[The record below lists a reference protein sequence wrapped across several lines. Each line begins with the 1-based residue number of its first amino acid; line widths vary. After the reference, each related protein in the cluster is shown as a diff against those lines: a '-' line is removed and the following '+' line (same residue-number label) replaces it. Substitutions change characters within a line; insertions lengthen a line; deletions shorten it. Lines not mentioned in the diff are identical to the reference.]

1 MVAVKRRREE
11 ISISGKNLDEI
22 QKQLD
27 KLREEQER
35 TQNENLSQSTAEGT
49 GTTNETVTTR
59 EIHTVTTDDNS
70 TSIADD
76 NINERQVVEDAVAEA
91 KIDAEFLYP
100 KERLIL
106 LENLKTLLNEKK
118 NEVLKRLNDRRVE
131 SGWKETN
138 ARYRK
143 SYKLL
148 TPDMRQKYLDEL
160 FDKESNEDRATANWL
175 ARLYSIIRKH
185 QSTIDELKLE
195 IERDARPATKRNI
208 SLLRKDEGEGNSS
221 TSSLYRNLTAF
232 DDIEEV
238 TIVSNLTEEEW
249 GIINEDYEK
258 LYQSNPPENPFAPD
272 YRADDFLTEVKIASF
287 QRELKR
293 ELKKR
298 FGMDL
303 RQYNILHRN
312 DKDDDET
319 NNARLIS
326 SSSPTPKKL
335 TDVKMVTDEKEQP
348 KKRTRIGG
356 Y

>member
-1 MVAVKRRREE
+1 MVAVKRSREE

-49 GTTNETVTTR
+49 GTTHETVTTR

-70 TSIADD
+70 TTIADD
-76 NINERQVVEDAVAEA
+76 NIDERKVVEDAVAEA
-91 KIDAEFLYP
+91 KLDAEFLYP

-106 LENLKTLLNEKK
+106 MENLKTILTDKK
-118 NEVLKRLNDRRVE
+118 NEVLKRLNERRVE
-131 SGWKETN
+131 SGWKEIN
-138 ARYRK
+138 KRYRS
-143 SYKLL
+143 SYQLL
-148 TPDMRQKYLDEL
+148 TPDMKQKYLDEL

-185 QSTIDELKLE
+185 QSEIDALKLE

-208 SLLRKDEGEGNSS
+208 ALFHKEEGDNTSS
-221 TSSLYRNLTAF
+221 TSSLFRNLSAF
-232 DDIEEV
+232 DSVEET
-238 TIVSNLTEEEW
+238 TIVSNLTEEDW

-293 ELKKR
+293 ELKRR

-303 RQYNILHRN
+303 RQYNLLHRYDN
-312 DKDDDET
+312 KDDET
-319 NNARLIS
+319 NNSRLIS
-326 SSSPTPKKL
+326 SQSSPKTL
-335 TDVKMVTDEKEQP
+335 TDVNMVTDEKP
-348 KKRTRIGG
+348 KKRTRIEG